1 MYYQVTS
8 GTVLGVEGILVRV
21 EADASNGMPYFT
33 MVGYLSSEV
42 KEAKERVI
50 SALRAVSFTL
60 PPKRIT
66 INLSPADLRKAGS
79 SFDFPI
85 ALAILGSFQVFHGDE
100 LKNAFLAGE
109 LSLEGRIRP
118 VKGLLPMI
126 LEAKRRG
133 MKRCYVPR
141 ENEKELVGV
150 QGIDIY
156 LVSTLAEM
164 LNYLSGR
171 CSLPKVVTKTFYEDR
186 RPNYPDFSEVKGQYQ
201 IKRALEIAAAGRH
214 NVLMIGPAGCGKSML
229 ARCLLGVIPP
239 LDQDELQEVY
249 AIYSARGIAY
259 DNGNYP
265 PVRNPHHTVSPSA
278 FLGGGV
284 HLHAGEITLAHRG
297 ILLLDEL
304 AEFKRSCLEGLREP
318 MENQNIAISR
328 SGRQFLF
335 PSDIMVV
342 ATANPCP
349 CGHYPDCSRC
359 TCTPLERKRYLRK
372 LSRPLMERFD
382 MILWA
387 SNVDFSDFERK
398 SEHSDVIASR
408 ILYGR
413 KRQKER
419 YCQEKFHYNSRI
431 PTERMEEICQM
442 DEETKQFVSRIFHEK
457 ELSMR
462 EFHHM
467 LKVALT
473 IADLEGTDEIGIGH
487 IAEAANYYVRREE
500 EEG

>member
-214 NVLMIGPAGCGKSML
+214 NVLMIGPAGCGACVKI
-229 ARCLLGVIPP
+229 R
-239 LDQDELQEVY
+239 
-249 AIYSARGIAY
+249 
-259 DNGNYP
+259 
-265 PVRNPHHTVSPSA
+265 
-278 FLGGGV
+278 
-284 HLHAGEITLAHRG
+284 
-297 ILLLDEL
+297 
-304 AEFKRSCLEGLREP
+304 
-318 MENQNIAISR
+318 
-328 SGRQFLF
+328 
-335 PSDIMVV
+335 
-342 ATANPCP
+342 
-349 CGHYPDCSRC
+349 
-359 TCTPLERKRYLRK
+359 
-372 LSRPLMERFD
+372 LS
-382 MILWA
+382 
-387 SNVDFSDFERK
+387 
-398 SEHSDVIASR
+398 
-408 ILYGR
+408 
-413 KRQKER
+413 
-419 YCQEKFHYNSRI
+419 
-431 PTERMEEICQM
+431 
-442 DEETKQFVSRIFHEK
+442 
-457 ELSMR
+457 
-462 EFHHM
+462 
-467 LKVALT
+467 
-473 IADLEGTDEIGIGH
+473 
-487 IAEAANYYVRREE
+487 
-500 EEG
+500 